1 MRRPTPLLF
10 PLLALLAMM
19 TDSAAQTETGRAL
32 AAHPVAAAASLGST
46 EKNWLVAIGVDQFKD
61 TGVQPLRFCVAD
73 ARALYEYFTST
84 GFVPAQ
90 HAYLLISGAQ
100 EAGRAPARVNVLKA
114 IKYVAAS
121 AAEDSTII
129 VHFSGHGFEDRQ
141 GTSYL
146 LPEDGDTSLL
156 EETAVA
162 VTWVNKTLAEAKTKR
177 KILIVDACRTR
188 TGKAGAAEGVSD
200 AFIQALRAS
209 SGQVTMASCGADETS
224 YEMSEGGHGVYTH
237 YLLEGLKGAADADGA
252 GLITLSSLQAY
263 VARAVP
269 GWCQQQM
276 KEKVQ
281 QPWMSG
287 EMSLPIPLALKG
299 ALQPTPRPPVTPV
312 VTPAGPSELDAID
325 AYGKAEAID
334 GNSEYTAKRKADAWR
349 VYLDKYRP
357 TGYQVDQAQERQ
369 IYWQNWRPPV
379 TPRPRPT
386 ATPVPPQPAR
396 PQRPASGERF
406 TVSSNGVITDCQQD
420 LDWCEGPDKDTT
432 YDAAVSWVR
441 SLSVDGGGWR
451 MPTREELKILYDES
465 KQSWKPYT
473 VFKTTGKCIWSEEYD
488 SSYAWL
494 FYFISGD
501 ENKHGRYNS
510 LYNRAFAVRSRR

>member
-1 MRRPTPLLF
+1 MRRPAPLLF
-10 PLLALLAMM
+10 LLCVWLAM
-19 TDSAAQTETGRAL
+19 TTNSSAQTETGRAL
-32 AAHPVAAAASLGST
+32 AAHPVAASASLGST

-100 EAGRAPARVNVLKA
+100 EAGRAPTRVNVLKA
-114 IKYVAAS
+114 IKYVAAN

-162 VTWVNKTLAEAKTKR
+162 VTWVNKALAEAKTKR

-224 YEMSEGGHGVYTH
+224 YEMPEGGHGVYTH

-269 GWCQQQM
+269 GWCRQQM

-287 EMSLPIPLALKG
+287 EMSLPIPLAVKVLG
-299 ALQPTPRPPVTPV
+299 VPPSGGSFASRPPEGGTPNNPPEGG
-312 VTPAGPSELDAID
+312 TP
-325 AYGKAEAID
+325 
-334 GNSEYTAKRKADAWR
+334 N
-349 VYLDKYRP
+349 
-357 TGYQVDQAQERQ
+357 
-369 IYWQNWRPPV
+369 
-379 TPRPRPT
+379 TPE
-386 ATPVPPQPAR
+386 PPQPSQ

-406 TVSSNGVITDCQQD
+406 TVASNGVITDREQN
-420 LDWCEGPDKDTT
+420 LNWYLGPDKDTT
-432 YDAAVSWVR
+432 YDEAVSWVK

-451 MPTREELKILYDES
+451 MPTREELKSLYDES
-465 KQSWKPYT
+465 KRSKAPYMDP
-473 VFKTTGKCIWSEEYD
+473 VFKTTEWWVWAEDQPLD
-488 SSYAWL
+488 SSSAWG
-494 FYFISGD
+494 FGFGSGD
-501 ENKHGRYNS
+501 ERRSNRYDS
-510 LYNRAFAVRSRR
+510 HLDRAFAARSRR